1 MVMSPRKTLS
11 GMAWARESVL
21 SAQIP
26 SGGAAPGVSFLT
38 VIPAPPETH
47 CRKGAGRPPHG
58 RRDAALWRWCAGPR
72 ARRLVDRIGGSPCA
86 PRST

>member
-58 RRDAALWRWCAGPR
+58 QPD
-72 ARRLVDRIGGSPCA
+72 GGSGRGAHGPLADYYSSCSM
-86 PRST
+86 RYTMLRV